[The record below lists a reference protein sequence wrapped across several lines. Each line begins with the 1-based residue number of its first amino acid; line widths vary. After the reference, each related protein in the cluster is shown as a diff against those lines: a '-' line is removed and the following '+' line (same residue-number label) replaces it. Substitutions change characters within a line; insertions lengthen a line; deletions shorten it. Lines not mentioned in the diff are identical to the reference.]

1 MIRDAL
7 LGPPPLIVVSDVP
20 IEREAAAFA
29 LGRIRASRRMMA
41 LGPLLRHRGMT
52 NRTRIG
58 SSSVDTS
65 RIPFARM
72 RAITIDLYQR
82 SGEDVLPVPP
92 SADTRAMR
100 LHVSGGQGDHA
111 VAFLD
116 AHETGRSAFAGD
128 RLAAT
133 RAALRA
139 ADVALAHVVS
149 GGVVASASDARDAAR
164 IVTGLNR
171 DRCALDDSL
180 SMEKVVVTRLNVPWP
195 GRQCGVGWDR
205 LACCPDEVDHPLALT
220 GIPVVELS
228 VEGGLTVLR
237 QIEILDSSDPIVR
250 MRAMEGD
257 ARFREAMTAMGMDD
271 PAHRNSLALAR
282 PRYA

>member
-20 IEREAAAFA
+20 IDREAAADA
-29 LGRIRASRRMMA
+29 LKRIRANRRIMA

-52 NRTRIG
+52 GKSRVG

-65 RIPFARM
+65 RIPFTRV
-72 RAITIDLYQR
+72 RAITMDLYQKT
-82 SGEDVLPVPP
+82 GEPVLPVPQT
-92 SADTRAMR
+92 ADMRAMR

-111 VAFLD
+111 VALLD
-116 AHETGRSAFAGD
+116 AHENGRSAFAGD
-128 RLAAT
+128 RRAVT

-139 ADVALAHVVS
+139 ADVALGHVVS

-195 GRQCGVGWDR
+195 GRQCGVGWGPR
-205 LACCPDEVDHPLALT
+205 PCCPDEVEHPLALT

-228 VEGGLTVLR
+228 VEDGLTVLR

-257 ARFREAMTAMGMDD
+257 ARFREAMTAMRMDD
-271 PAHRNSLALAR
+271 RAHRNSLALAR
-282 PRYA
+282 SRYA